1 MNNHKLDFHN
11 NNNDFKYIE
20 LIVFGGWWVGWVQ
33 VEKATSRT
41 GEKEIAEERRKA
53 KEEEAKME
61 LHESKA
67 HHKAQREHAKH
78 EREYPLDG
86 HERLSAMHGH
96 HYSAATNPAPD
107 KYL

>member
-1 MNNHKLDFHN
+1 MQAPKEKVSDMASAAKERIVHHKA
-11 NNNDFKYIE
+11 KVE
-20 LIVFGGWWVGWVQ
+20 EK
-33 VEKATSRT
+33 VEKAASRT

-78 EREYPLDG
+78 EREYPHDG